1 MSRESPH
8 KRVEPGFLRK
18 EKPPSASGDLRGERL
33 DVESADLDRQSPKK
47 RDAALRKDPEIAV
60 VAGAAGERLTAPNDR
75 DEDEMRARKPVTSEK
90 PMKAANARGKP
101 TTPKMKKRHPRLAW
115 SLRWLLTLGIWGV
128 VAVLGIV
135 AYYAYDLPDVGNFA
149 ALTRRPSVT
158 LIGADGQNFA
168 SFGDLYE
175 DVVPIKEMPPYLPQ
189 AVIATEDRRFYKHFG
204 VDPFGILRAVIED
217 LRTHQLRQGGSTI
230 TQQLAKNLFLTSE
243 RSIKRKVQEVL
254 LALWLE
260 HKFTKD
266 QILTIYLNRVY
277 LGNGAYGVE
286 AAARKYFNK
295 SAREVTLYES
305 AVLAGLLKAPS
316 RFNPT
321 NDPDLTAERA
331 GQVLAN
337 MVDAGYLTPEKAAS
351 AARERSA
358 LKPAS
363 VAAWRGRYFADWTM
377 DQVRDVLGY
386 VERDIV
392 VKTTLD
398 PKLQQLAEDAVN
410 GVLEKDGEK
419 LEIEQGALV
428 ALGPD
433 GAIKALVG
441 GRDYRQSQFDRA
453 TQALRQPGSSFK
465 PFVYLAGLEAGY
477 DEDSVFDDAPITIGG
492 WSPNNYNDKYYGRVT
507 LKEALARSLNSVT
520 AQLAEKVGV
529 GHVIEVAHR
538 LGITSELR
546 QDTSI
551 ALGTSEV
558 TLLEL
563 TSAYGGFA
571 EGGRGTWPYG
581 IVEIDDRDGHVLYRR
596 AGSGPGKLM
605 TPQQAATMVDMMS
618 AVMTMGTGKA
628 AAIGRPA
635 AGKTGTTQDYRDAWF
650 MGFTPDLVVGVWVGN
665 DDHSPMKKVTGG
677 TVPAQIWHNFMMAA
691 LKDTPPRDF
700 PEPPTVIESVL
711 QSLLGTSKS
720 HSSGAASGTLGS
732 GKPSTY
738 TKIER

>member
-1 MSRESPH
+1 MARESPN
-8 KRVEPGFLRK
+8 KRVEPEFSRRK
-18 EKPPSASGDLRGERL
+18 KPQVADVGLRGERL
-33 DVESADLDRQSPKK
+33 DVESADLDRAPPKK
-47 RDAALRKDPEIAV
+47 SDSAARKDPEISI
-60 VAGAAGERLTAPNDR
+60 VAGTASDRRVVPNEP
-75 DEDEMRARKPVTSEK
+75 DEDAMPPRRPVRSEK
-90 PMKAANARGKP
+90 PVRAANVREKR
-101 TTPKMKKRHPRLAW
+101 TTPRAKKSHPRLGWAF
-115 SLRWLLTLGIWGV
+115 RWLLTFAIWGA
-128 VAVLGIV
+128 VALLGIV

-158 LIGADGQNFA
+158 LVGADGQSFA

-175 DVVPIKEMPPYLPQ
+175 DIVPVKEMPPYLPE
-189 AVIATEDRRFYKHFG
+189 AVIATEDRRFYDHFG
-204 VDPFGILRAVIED
+204 VDPFGIMRALIED

-316 RFNPT
+316 KFNPA
-321 NDPDLTAERA
+321 NDPDLTAQRA

-337 MVDAGYLTPEKAAS
+337 MVDAGYVTPEKAA
-351 AARERSA
+351 AASQERTT

-363 VAAWRGRYFADWTM
+363 VAAWRGRYFADWTL

-386 VERDIV
+386 IERDIV

-410 GVLEKDGEK
+410 GVLEKEGEK
-419 LEIEQGALV
+419 LDIEQGALV

-477 DEDSVFDDAPITIGG
+477 GEDSVFDDAPITIGG

-520 AQLAEKVGV
+520 AQLAEKVGI
-529 GHVIEVAHR
+529 GHVIDVAHR
-538 LGITSELR
+538 LGITADLR
-546 QDTSI
+546 KDTSI

-563 TSAYGGFA
+563 TAAYGGFA
-571 EGGRGTWPYG
+571 EGGKGTWPYG
-581 IVEIDDRDGHVLYRR
+581 IVEIDDRDGRILYRR
-596 AGSGPGKLM
+596 AGSGPGALM
-605 TPQQAATMVDMMS
+605 TARQAATMVDMMS
-618 AVMTMGTGKA
+618 AVITMGTGKS

-650 MGFTPDLVVGVWVGN
+650 MGFTPDLICGVWVGN

-677 TVPAQIWHNFMMAA
+677 TVPAQIWRNFMIAA
-691 LKDTPPRDF
+691 LKDTPPREF

-720 HSSGAASGTLGS
+720 H
-732 GKPSTY
+732 PSVETNAVPGITRNY
-738 TKIER
+738 TKIEK